1 MSLVKNKRT
10 IKNPYIEP
18 GTKKTFIWKLK
29 KFLSGKFSVSDI
41 FFKKSSVRNNSLPTV
56 QTKRRNFSMNT
67 DQNYYY
73 GNSYWVGLWRH
84 YVGSYFN
91 QQKLDVESS
100 LTKVEKDKN

>member
-29 KFLSGKFSVSDI
+29 KFLSGKF
-41 FFKKSSVRNNSLPTV
+41 SVRNNSLPTV